1 MIKYNL
7 KCENNHEF
15 ESWFSDSNEF
25 DKLNKK
31 KLLECIYCSS
41 NKIRKS
47 IMAPMVSGRQ
57 LKQENGL
64 SLLDKKLSNEKK
76 HLLKIR
82 EYIEKNFEF
91 VGDKLS
97 QKVRESIKDEVVTMG
112 QIKPLINLDQQ
123 TQERILLEII
133 NLNLSSRDVE
143 EKVRLITSKDTEGSE
158 ELLHYK
164 DLFEDK
170 TGSKAEIKKT
180 KNKYKVVLNFMSE
193 DALKNFI
200 KRID

>member
-47 IMAPMVSGRQ
+47 IMAPMVFGRQ
-57 LKQENGL
+57 QKQENGL

-76 HLLKIR
+76 QLLKIR

-97 QKVRESIKDEVVTMG
+97 QKVREVYYDKRTKKSIYGTATPE
-112 QIKPLINLDQQ
+112 
-123 TQERILLEII
+123 ER
-133 NLNLSSRDVE
+133 
-143 EKVRLITSKDTEGSE
+143 E
-158 ELLHYK
+158 ELAEEGIDLLSVPWVDK
-164 DLFEDK
+164 D
-170 TGSKAEIKKT
+170 
-180 KNKYKVVLNFMSE
+180 N
-193 DALKNFI
+193 
-200 KRID
+200 